1 MLLAFDTATAAT
13 TVALASP
20 DKVWE
25 LTRVDATRHAE
36 HLTPMIAQLLAEADL
51 APRDLAGI
59 VVGVGPGPF
68 TGLRVGIATAIAMS
82 QTLGIPLAGL
92 STLDV
97 LAYQAGGPVTVATRA
112 RRVEVFWADYD
123 EQGSRIAGPL
133 ALTDEIAAAR
143 MGARCAGDAVR
154 GLLASGDAQAIEVE
168 FPSAASMIG
177 LLRER
182 FTIGE
187 TWPQDDVGPQIS
199 LEDATSQG
207 GATSDALFRWATMG
221 RVVLPALPLYLRR
234 PDAVATAQR

>member
-20 DKVWE
+20 DKVRE
-25 LTRVDATRHAE
+25 LTRVDGTRHAE
-36 HLTPMIAQLLAEADL
+36 HLTPMIAQLFADADL

-82 QTLGIPLAGL
+82 HTLGIPLAGL

-133 ALTDEIAAAR
+133 ALTDEIAAER
-143 MGARCAGDAVR
+143 MGARCAGDAAR
-154 GLLASGDAQAIEVE
+154 GLLASDDAQAIEVE
-168 FPSAASMIG
+168 FPSAASMIS

-182 FTIGE
+182 FSLGE
-187 TWPQDDVGPQIS
+187 TWPLGDVGPQIT
-199 LEDATSQG
+199 LEDAASQG
-207 GATSDALFRWATMG
+207 GATSDALSRWTAMG